1 MIRGGVMGGGQRPP
15 TQATAEHQ
23 DSTTD
28 GAGGV
33 MGGCGGATPPTQ
45 IACLSPA
52 SSLKEMYM
60 FFQDSGRPRRPRGTI
75 EKGGGV
81 QSGPTGGGFRRGKPH
96 TPSFLSQG
104 IGRRIYK

>member
-1 MIRGGVMGGGQRPP
+1 MMRGGVMGGATPP
-15 TQATAEHQ
+15 TQATAYHQ

-33 MGGCGGATPPTQ
+33 MGGVGGQRPPTQ

-60 FFQDSGRPRRPRGTI
+60 FSWILNDP
-75 EKGGGV
+75 GV
-81 QSGPTGGGFRRGKPH
+81 PERD
-96 TPSFLSQG
+96 
-104 IGRRIYK
+104 